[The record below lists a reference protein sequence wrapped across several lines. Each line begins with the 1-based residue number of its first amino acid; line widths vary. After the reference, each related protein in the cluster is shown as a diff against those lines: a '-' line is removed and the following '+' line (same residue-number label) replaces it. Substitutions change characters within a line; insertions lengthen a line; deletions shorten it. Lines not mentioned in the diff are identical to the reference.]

1 MGLEKNNSNRD
12 YLFGRLLAIAEKIEE
27 TALYVAGESRNT
39 TAARLMQRFADR
51 PASTWRNIELALNP
65 YIQRLKVSRGGF
77 LHNIQMELDEIM
89 SMFESSEFILDKPLG
104 GEFLLAFH
112 AQRLELNKK
121 KEDRVSTQSDSVK

>member
-1 MGLEKNNSNRD
+1 
-12 YLFGRLLAIAEKIEE
+12 
-27 TALYVAGESRNT
+27 
-39 TAARLMQRFADR
+39 
-51 PASTWRNIELALNP
+51 
-65 YIQRLKVSRGGF
+65 
-77 LHNIQMELDEIM
+77 MELDEIM